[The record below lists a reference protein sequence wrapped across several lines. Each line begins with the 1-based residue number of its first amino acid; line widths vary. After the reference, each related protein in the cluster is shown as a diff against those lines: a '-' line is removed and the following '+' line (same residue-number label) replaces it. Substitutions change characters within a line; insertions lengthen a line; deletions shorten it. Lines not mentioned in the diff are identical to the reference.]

1 MAVKKTI
8 KDKENQNL
16 NKIDLIDAT
25 PAAPED
31 MSYQIA
37 RNALAQAAIDALQQ
51 YGGTEGGAAAVQYA
65 AAAGDDK
72 VSCVDPADKEKI
84 FAEAVE
90 AFEAEHVYHIKG
102 SLVPADYTDVGEANV
117 LIKEYGHCIR
127 YTKATGW
134 IYYDSKRWA
143 GNYIKAHGIVQQLT
157 ERQLKEAREMRKA
170 EKRKKKP
177 NDKRLSAVEAYQ
189 NFAYKERNTSRQAA
203 CLKEAEPGAEIDVCM
218 LDRDGYLLNTPSGV
232 VNLRTG
238 EIRIGRSIDYITK
251 ITSVG
256 PSHDNEDIWYDFLA
270 RLTGGDSELQQYLQL
285 VIGMAA
291 IGKVFYEGLIIAVG
305 EGGNGKSTFF
315 NAIKRVLGDYATM
328 VNPDIFIRSSN
339 INKSAEI
346 VTLKGER
353 LTLAAE
359 LDSGKSL
366 DAGMLK
372 RISSTDM
379 ITARALYKDPIQ
391 FLPTHTTIMFTN
403 NLPEV
408 DSDDDGT
415 WDRLIIVPFY
425 TRFRNTSNEIK
436 DYGSYLIDHCGGAIL
451 QWIIDGAV
459 KFLQAN
465 CKIQRPTCVKS
476 AIARYRE
483 ENDWLGHFIK
493 ERCVVDSSY
502 YQKSSSMYN
511 VYQAYCAETGET
523 KRSMHEFK
531 RAMERAG
538 YPCEHRRDGNFYI
551 GISCKLV

>member
-1 MAVKKTI
+1 MKKNI
-8 KDKENQNL
+8 KNNPSQNL
-16 NKIDLIDAT
+16 DRIDQIDVT
-25 PAAPED
+25 TAAPET
-31 MSYQIA
+31 MAYQA
-37 RNALAQAAIDALQQ
+37 AQNVLSQAAIDALHQH
-51 YGGTEGGAAAVQYA
+51 GGTEGGAAAMQYA

-72 VSCVDPADKEKI
+72 VNCVDPAEKEKI

-143 GNYIKAHGIVQQLT
+143 GNYIKAHGIMQKLT
-157 ERQLKEAREMRKA
+157 ERQLEEARKMRKE
-170 EKRKKKP
+170 EKQKKKP
-177 NDKRLSAVEAYQ
+177 NDKRLSAVEMYY

-203 CLKEAEPGAEIDVCM
+203 CLKEAEPGAEIDVQE
-218 LDRDGYLLNTPSGV
+218 LDKDGFLLNTPSGV

-238 EIRIGRSIDYITK
+238 EIRIGRPWDYMTK

-256 PSHDNEDIWYDFLA
+256 PSRVNQDIWYDFLN
-270 RLTGGDSELQQYLQL
+270 RLTGDDRELQQYLQL

-291 IGKVFYEGLIIAVG
+291 IGKVFYEGIIIAVG

-315 NAIKRVLGDYATM
+315 GAIKRVLGDYATM
-328 VNPDIFIRSSN
+328 INPDIFIRSN

-353 LTLAAE
+353 LALAAE
-359 LDSGKSL
+359 LDTGKSL

-372 RISSTDM
+372 RVSSTDM

-391 FLPTHTTIMFTN
+391 FMPSHTTIMFSNT
-403 NLPEV
+403 LPEV
-408 DSDDDGT
+408 ESNDEGT

-436 DYGSYLIDHCGGAIL
+436 DYGSYLINNCGGAIL

-459 KFLQAN
+459 KFLQAD
-465 CKIQRPTCVKS
+465 CKISRPTCVEK
-476 AIARYRE
+476 AIKEYRE

-493 ERCVVDSSY
+493 DRCVVDSSY
-502 YQKSSSMYN
+502 YQLSSSMYN
-511 VYQAYCAETGET
+511 TYQVYCAESGEK
-523 KRSMHEFK
+523 KRSTHDFK
-531 RAMERAG
+531 KAMERAG
-538 YPCEHRRDGNFYI
+538 FPCVHKRDGNFYV
-551 GISCKLV
+551 GISCSVS